1 MSAQQALPQR
11 ALDLVV
17 EDVPAPICELLAAIT
32 ARIPGSLAKVDR
44 PINLHGEWFID
55 IASGDFAIQV
65 AWREVAGFGL
75 FTADEGYG
83 DQPNEVYR
91 RTELAIARLVQ
102 LHRQWSAHS
111 ELKPVGLGQLRQ
123 LLELQQTQMA
133 VLLDCKQSAVSRVE
147 NRGDLLLGTLQKHV
161 HAMGGRL
168 ELRAHFPDLDV
179 SLELPASQLEAV

>member
-65 AWREVAGFGL
+65 AWREV
-75 FTADEGYG
+75 
-83 DQPNEVYR
+83 
-91 RTELAIARLVQ
+91 ARLVQ